1 MKSMRLQH
9 IVLSTS
15 VALNAAAA
23 MVVEIVAGRLMAP
36 YFGMSLYTWTT
47 VIGVV
52 LAGLTLGHWI
62 GGRLAE
68 KVDILKAM
76 AWAFAGGAVATLL
89 VLPILKL
96 VAIGLGQGVSS
107 LGAAIALTG
116 FAAFFLPSF
125 LAGLIQPL
133 ATKFAL
139 DLEGRTAGPVIGRML
154 AAGAFGSIAGTFLA
168 GFLLISYLGSSTTL
182 LLIAGVNALLALV
195 FLTGRQ
201 RVWGA
206 VILAATSIF
215 MLVFA
220 PAQLI
225 TTPCHEESNYYCIQ
239 VDETDFI
246 SDRPGRLMALDHLV
260 HSINDRDDPQYLESP
275 YLHFVDEVARLS
287 FGEKAINA
295 FFVGGGAYTLPR
307 AWQSRQPQ
315 SQLTIAEI
323 DPVVTQMAI
332 EKLWYTPSDNTHII
346 NRDAR
351 FTLRFLGS
359 GYSKTKSKYDI
370 IFGDAFHDIAI
381 PPHLVTDEFNQLVAI
396 NLKANGI
403 YALNVIDNP
412 NSMAFLLSMIRTLRL
427 SFSHVQ
433 TWYSPMDIGGGD
445 RATFILLASQEPL
458 NLAKIHKAVYGA
470 PRMWARL
477 NDSKYDVEGK
487 GFILRDDYVPVDR
500 LLSDFWFS
508 GHASGS

>member
-1 MKSMRLQH
+1 MRVQH

-76 AWAFAGGAVATLL
+76 AGAFAGGAVATLL
-89 VLPILKL
+89 VLPILKF
-96 VAIGLGQGVSS
+96 VAIGLSQGVSS

-116 FAAFFLPSF
+116 FAAFFLPSL

-133 ATKFAL
+133 ATKVAL
-139 DLEGRTAGPVIGRML
+139 DLEGRAAGPVIGRML
-154 AAGAFGSIAGTFLA
+154 AAGAFGSIGGTFLA

-182 LLIAGVNALLALV
+182 LLVAGVNALLALV
-195 FLTGRQ
+195 FLAGRQ
-201 RVWGA
+201 RVWGVVTLA
-206 VILAATSIF
+206 TMSIL
-215 MLVFA
+215 MLLLV
-220 PAQLI
+220 PAQLMS
-225 TTPCHEESNYYCIQ
+225 TPCHKESNYYCIQ
-239 VDETDFI
+239 VDEADFI

-275 YLHFVDEVARLS
+275 YIHFVDEVTRVS
-287 FGEKAINA
+287 FGDKAFNA

-307 AWQSRQPQ
+307 AWQSRQPN
-315 SQLTIAEI
+315 SQLTISEI

-332 EKLWYTPSDNTHII
+332 EKLWFTPSDKTSII
-346 NRDAR
+346 DRDAR
-351 FTLRFLGS
+351 FTLQSLVRDSPNTEGKF
-359 GYSKTKSKYDI
+359 DI

-381 PPHLVTDEFNQLVAI
+381 PPHLVTDEFNQLVAT

-403 YALNVIDNP
+403 YALNVIDDP
-412 NSMAFLLSMIRTLRL
+412 RRMAFLLSMIKTLRL

-445 RATFILLASQEPL
+445 RTTFILLASQEPL
-458 NLAKIHKAVYGA
+458 NLNKTHKSVYGV

-477 NDSKYDVEGK
+477 NDRKYDVEGK
-487 GFILRDDYVPVDR
+487 GYILRDDYVPVDR
-500 LLSDFWFS
+500 LLSGFWFS
-508 GHASGS
+508 GHAIGSKF